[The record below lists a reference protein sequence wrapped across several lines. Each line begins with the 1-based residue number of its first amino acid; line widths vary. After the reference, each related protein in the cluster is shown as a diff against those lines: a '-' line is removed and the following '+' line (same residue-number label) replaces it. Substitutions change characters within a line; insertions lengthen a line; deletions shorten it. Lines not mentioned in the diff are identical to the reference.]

1 MATFLMHPL
10 FGASA
15 AYVVSRGRTVPG
27 QFVVLSAICQW
38 LPDLDTLTYL
48 FGIDEQHPLGHR
60 GAMHSIACASVVALL
75 VMRYI
80 YGASQ
85 PASSRWWAMYGWFF
99 LMTASHGLFDAM
111 VEEAPG
117 VAFFWPVDTTRYL
130 LPWRPLLSVP
140 MAMSALNGPLW
151 HAVWVECWFFG
162 VLLSGLFVLTQ
173 RLFAPHVRPSAQ
185 VSTRMELLQGP
196 RFFKRL

>member
-15 AYVVSRGRTVPG
+15 AYVVSRGRTVPK
-27 QFVVLSAICQW
+27 QFVALSAMCQW

-48 FGIDEQHPLGHR
+48 FGLDEQHPLGHR
-60 GAMHSIACASVVALL
+60 GAMHSIACASMVALL
-75 VMRYI
+75 VMRYA

-85 PASSRWWAMYGWFF
+85 PARPRWWVMYGWFF

-111 VEEAPG
+111 VDGAPG

-140 MAMSALNGPLW
+140 MAFSALNGRLW
-151 HAVWVECWFFG
+151 AAVWVEWWFFG
-162 VLLSGLFVLTQ
+162 VLLGGLFVLMQ
-173 RLFAPHVRPSAQ
+173 LLRAPYVHPSVQ
-185 VSTRMELLQGP
+185 VSTHMKFLQG
-196 RFFKRL
+196 RRSFK